1 MSQPIPNELL
11 SKKPSETQAMQDFLR
26 YGGMGSRHY
35 TAHKKLL
42 DEGKWYM
49 IATYQLNEEVLRTIN
64 VIFANFHKLHIL
76 KQYPVHSLFVGSPK
90 SGSIAAQEFILDI
103 LCLLIH
109 YKKNGKQ

>member
-1 MSQPIPNELL
+1 
-11 SKKPSETQAMQDFLR
+11 
-26 YGGMGSRHY
+26 MGSRHY

-64 VIFANFHKLHIL
+64 VIFANFHKLHISEAAIL
-76 KQYPVHSLFVGSPK
+76 CIPYLVGSPK